1 LDVRALFP
9 FADYFVLCSGT
20 SERMVDALAKA
31 VLDKTRELH
40 KLHGRVEGHAQDGWM
55 LVDFGDVIVHVFS
68 IDQREYY
75 NLEEVWREAHTLLHV
90 Q

>member
-1 LDVRALFP
+1 
-9 FADYFVLCSGT
+9 
-20 SERMVDALAKA
+20 
-31 VLDKTRELH
+31 
-40 KLHGRVEGHAQDGWM
+40 VEGHAQDGWM

-68 IDQREYY
+68 TDQREYY